1 MARRQFVRGGSA
13 LRQGQRRETLWIG
26 QGLVA
31 STLAAINSTVI
42 QTSLNASA
50 LALRP
55 FTIIRHRIFMYLTS
69 DQEAASELQFAAF
82 GACVVS
88 DQARAIGI
96 SAVPTPVTDVASD
109 LWYAHRWMGSGHG
122 AGTVDSQRGTAYE
135 IDSKAMR
142 KVEEGQDVITV
153 VENATGDGV
162 ILSVAG
168 RLLVKLH

>member
-1 MARRQFVRGGSA
+1 MARRQFVRGSA

-26 QGLVA
+26 QPLVA
-31 STLAAINSTVI
+31 STLAALNSAAI
-42 QTSLNASA
+42 QSSLNAAA

-55 FTIIRHRIFMYLTS
+55 FTIIRHRLLIYLTS

-96 SAVPTPVTDVASD
+96 SAVPTPVNEVSFD
-109 LWYAHRWMGSGHG
+109 LWFSHRWIASGHG
-122 AGTVDSQRGTAYE
+122 AGTVDSQRGTPYE

-142 KVEEGQDVITV
+142 KVEEGSDVINV
-153 VENATGDGV
+153 VENATADGV
-162 ILSVAG
+162 IISVAG
-168 RLLVKLH
+168 RMLIKLH